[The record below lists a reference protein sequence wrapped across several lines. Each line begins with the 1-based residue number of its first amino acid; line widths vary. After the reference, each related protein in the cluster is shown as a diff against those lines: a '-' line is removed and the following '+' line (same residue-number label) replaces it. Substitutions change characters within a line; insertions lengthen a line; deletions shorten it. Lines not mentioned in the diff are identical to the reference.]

1 MISLP
6 GSKIRLCDGP
16 SRREWL
22 RAGGISALGLMLPDL
37 FRHRGRVAQAS
48 PVLRDSAF
56 GRAKSCILVFLFGA
70 PAHQD
75 IWDLKPDAPR
85 EVRGEFRPIASNAPG
100 ILLGEHIPRIARQAH
115 HLAIVRSVS
124 HPDDTHTV
132 AMHYMLTGYR
142 HAEPISN

>member
-37 FRHRGRVAQAS
+37 LRHRGWVAQAS
-48 PVLRDSAF
+48 PVLRNSAF

-85 EVRGEFRPIASNAPG
+85 EVRGEFRPIASNVPG
-100 ILLGEHIPRIARQAH
+100 VLLGEHIP
-115 HLAIVRSVS
+115 
-124 HPDDTHTV
+124 
-132 AMHYMLTGYR
+132 
-142 HAEPISN
+142 